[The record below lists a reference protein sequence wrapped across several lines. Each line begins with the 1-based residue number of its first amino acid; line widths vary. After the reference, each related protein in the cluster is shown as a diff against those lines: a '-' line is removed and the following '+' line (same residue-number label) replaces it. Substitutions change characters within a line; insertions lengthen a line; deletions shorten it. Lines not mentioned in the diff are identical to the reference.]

1 MSDTIRVRLAED
13 VEIEFRN
20 TMNTFPGCLEQ
31 VMCRTDWVNQ
41 LAPKSDNES
50 VRVGVV
56 GRVFFD
62 GHVEIDGI
70 EYN

>member
-1 MSDTIRVRLAED
+1 MSDRTRVQLAED

-20 TMNTFPGCLEQ
+20 TKTTFPECLEQ
-31 VMCRTDWVNQ
+31 VMCRADRVDW
-41 LAPKSDNES
+41 LAANSDGES
-50 VRVGVV
+50 VRVSIV

-62 GHVEIDGI
+62 GHVEIDGL